1 MAGKIVWSPQAQAD
15 RRQILAYWLERNKSP
30 VYSRKLQS
38 MFVVQA
44 RNLLVLVQSGLGWKG
59 HPTSDPEVRY
69 IFVRDYKLFFEY
81 SEEELH
87 ILRIWDARRNP
98 ENEPF

>member
-38 MFVVQA
+38 MLVVQA
-44 RNLLVLVQSGLGWKG
+44 RDLLILLRSGLGWKG
-59 HPTSDPEVRY
+59 HATSDPEVR
-69 IFVRDYKLFFEY
+69 
-81 SEEELH
+81 
-87 ILRIWDARRNP
+87 
-98 ENEPF
+98 